1 MEVVSVIMP
10 CYNDGK
16 YIEQAVASLR
26 AQTYPQIE
34 LIVVDDGSVDQ
45 HTIQTL
51 HDLSFPRLK
60 QIRMQHMGPAFAR
73 NKGIAAAQGS
83 YILPLDADDRIDP
96 AYIEKGV
103 RILDANREIGI
114 VYCQADFFGEK
125 SGKWELPSYSLK
137 EMLAGNVIFASAM
150 FRKADW
156 EKAGGYNTAMK
167 HGLED
172 YDFWLSLLE
181 NGAQVHQIQEV
192 LFHYRIKPVS
202 RSSAMQK
209 SLERMQ
215 ESYRQVYIN
224 HKALFASHH
233 ELYAE
238 ALREKAVRQA
248 FDIERM
254 QETLRLHESRHVFVA
269 LIKKIPGVRFVAR
282 RILHGKRNREKG

>member
-16 YIEQAVASLR
+16 YVEQAVASLR

-34 LIVVDDGSVDQ
+34 LIVVDDGSDDP

-51 HDLSFPRLK
+51 NNLSFPRLK
-60 QIRMQHMGPAFAR
+60 QIHMQHGGPAIAR
-73 NKGIAAAQGS
+73 NKGVAVAQGS
-83 YILPLDADDRIDP
+83 YILPLDADDRIDST
-96 AYIEKGV
+96 YIEKAV

-114 VYCQADFFGEK
+114 VYCQAAFFGDK
-125 SGKWELPSYSLK
+125 SGKWELPPYSLK
-137 EMLAGNVIFASAM
+137 EMLAGNVIFASAI
-150 FRKADW
+150 FRKTDW
-156 EKAGGYNTAMK
+156 EKVGGYNIAMK

-181 NGAQVHQIQEV
+181 HGSQVYQIQEV

-215 ESYRQVYIN
+215 ESYRQIYEN
-224 HKALFASHH
+224 HKDFFDSHH
-233 ELYAE
+233 PLYAE
-238 ALREKAVRQA
+238 ALREKMIRQA

-254 QETLRLHESRHVFVA
+254 HDTIRLHESNHA
-269 LIKKIPGVRFVAR
+269 LLAFIKKVPGISFIAR
-282 RILHGKRNREKG
+282 RILHGKGNHNKG

>member
-26 AQTYPQIE
+26 AQTYQQNE
-34 LIVVDDGSVDQ
+34 LIVVDDGSDDP

-60 QIRMQHMGPAFAR
+60 KIHMQHMGPAYAR

-83 YILPLDADDRIDP
+83 YILPLDADDRIEP
-96 AYIEKGV
+96 TYVEKAV
-103 RILDANREIGI
+103 RILDASRETGI

-125 SGKWELPSYSLK
+125 SGKWELPPYSLK

-172 YDFWLSLLE
+172 YDFWLSLLG
-181 NGAQVHQIQEV
+181 NGAQVYQIQEV

-202 RSSAMQK
+202 RSSVMQK

-215 ESYRQVYIN
+215 EAYCQVYIN
-224 HKALFASHH
+224 HKAFFDSHH

-248 FDIERM
+248 FEIERM
-254 QETLRLHESRHVFVA
+254 HDTLRLYEDRHVFLT
-269 LIKKIPGVRFVAR
+269 LIKKMPGVRFIAR
-282 RILHGKRNREKG
+282 LVLHGRGSREKG